1 MGPRFI
7 FTILITSVMFGAP
20 SFTGDQEDVSRCIS
34 AAKGYADVTL
44 SRSNYKCDGGWFSSG
59 VRWSGNTPAICDLG
73 TEVRELVI
81 IGQAYIVDGL
91 TGKDACSIYSVKDPE
106 LESIRR
112 T

>member
-1 MGPRFI
+1 
-7 FTILITSVMFGAP
+7 MFGAP
-20 SFTGDQEDVSRCIS
+20 SFAGDQDDVSRCIS
-34 AAKGYADVTL
+34 AAQGYADVTL
-44 SRSNYKCDGGWFSSG
+44 SRSNYKYDGGWFSSG